1 MALHI
6 AQNKSGNKF
15 NQLKTSKIFCM
26 RKIVRFFFCMDG
38 TVAKQLVDSNFPVE
52 IQT

>member
-15 NQLKTSKIFCM
+15 FVCGKLSG
-26 RKIVRFFFCMDG
+26 FFCMDG
-38 TVAKQLVDSNFPVE
+38 TVAKQHVDSNFPVE

>member
-26 RKIVRFFFCMDG
+26 RKIVTFFFVWME
-38 TVAKQLVDSNFPVE
+38 L
-52 IQT
+52 